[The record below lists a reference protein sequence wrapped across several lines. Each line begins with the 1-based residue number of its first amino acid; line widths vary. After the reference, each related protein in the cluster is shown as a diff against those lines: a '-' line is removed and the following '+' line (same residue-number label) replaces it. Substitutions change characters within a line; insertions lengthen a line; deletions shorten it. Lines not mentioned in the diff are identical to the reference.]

1 MLFAKFLLALPL
13 FATASLS
20 APTGKTVAVIERASS
35 SPVDVLSVVSN
46 LQTGVN
52 GLGSI
57 TPASNLTDVNLK
69 LTALVSALNSAASS
83 LTANANAGVSVGGGL
98 GSTLSGLLGSLLG
111 SSSQTQLKS
120 QVATVLNEAIT
131 TINTLL
137 GHISV
142 DVAKQPEIAALLSS
156 TDSSL
161 VKVISNASKLVSGLL
176 ATLVA
181 KLGGTNLTS
190 SLGQVYNLLGPLSG
204 LLHLA

>member
-1 MLFAKFLLALPL
+1 MLTCFLCA
-13 FATASLS
+13 F
-20 APTGKTVAVIERASS
+20 
-35 SPVDVLSVVSN
+35 
-46 LQTGVN
+46 
-52 GLGSI
+52 
-57 TPASNLTDVNLK
+57 
-69 LTALVSALNSAASS
+69 
-83 LTANANAGVSVGGGL
+83 
-98 GSTLSGLLGSLLG
+98 

-190 SLGQVYNLLGPLSG
+190 SLGQGGLEFRLVSSCRSPLQIWLRGGP
-204 LLHLA
+204 